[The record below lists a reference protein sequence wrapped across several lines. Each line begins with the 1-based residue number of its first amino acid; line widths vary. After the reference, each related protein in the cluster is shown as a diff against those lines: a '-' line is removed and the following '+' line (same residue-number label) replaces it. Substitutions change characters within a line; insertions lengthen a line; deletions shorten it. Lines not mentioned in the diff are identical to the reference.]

1 MSFFFQTIA
10 IPFWFIVFILASAT
24 PLWIKWYK
32 KFHKKF
38 IATGILQKKFRRAK
52 SSSEMKED
60 ILKKA
65 TDHWNE
71 NSELS
76 GFTDSKSKKRKGPKK
91 KIDPVKKQ
99 NIIIALKMVAA
110 SGERGILSKTLSDEA
125 QINSIETTSA
135 LVYLTEK
142 KYVEAINA
150 TTGTRYYLTDLGRRY
165 CINKRIPLAES

>member
-10 IPFWFIVFILASAT
+10 IPFWFIVLILASAT
-24 PLWIKWYK
+24 PLWIKWYI

-38 IATGILQKKFRRAK
+38 ITTGILRKMFGREK
-52 SSSEMKED
+52 SPAQMKND

-76 GFTDSKSKKRKGPKK
+76 GFTENKTKAPKK
-91 KIDPVKKQ
+91 NIDPVKKQ
-99 NIIIALKMVAA
+99 NILTALTMLAA

-125 QINSIETTSA
+125 KINSLETTSA
-135 LVYLTEK
+135 LAYLTEK
-142 KYVEAINA
+142 KYAEAINA
-150 TTGTRYYLTDLGRRY
+150 TTGKRYYLTDLGRRY
-165 CINKRIPLAES
+165 CINKRIPLAKD